1 MNQILSIFYFQSFRT
16 NRRVQSSRGTKYC
29 NQTGQPQYKYRSEK
43 TSGSFR
49 YVQIYGNYKKNLLF
63 FPVNRA

>member
-29 NQTGQPQYKYRSEK
+29 NQTGQSQYKYWSEK
-43 TSGSFR
+43 TIGASR
-49 YVQIYGNYKKNLLF
+49 YVQIHGNYKEISYF
-63 FPVNRA
+63 S